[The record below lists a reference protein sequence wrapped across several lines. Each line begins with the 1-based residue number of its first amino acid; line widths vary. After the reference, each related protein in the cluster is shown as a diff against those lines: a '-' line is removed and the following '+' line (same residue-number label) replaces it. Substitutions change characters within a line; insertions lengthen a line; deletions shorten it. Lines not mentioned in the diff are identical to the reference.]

1 MLSRA
6 DDRAGARERVRI
18 WLERAAHVVALAS
31 VVWLLVQS
39 LRQDRNDAA
48 EVVGVDGLT
57 TALGRWS
64 TVAAPGRVHVT
75 LDTAIAPATRDWL
88 AALAAAGASVT
99 WEGDDML
106 PLAAVAEP
114 VADPAGGTR
123 VWTAAPSGVA
133 VVLEDGYGVLDST
146 NAGPAGARFMA
157 QSTVPEVQVR
167 AGALSARSATRDS
180 LSFGR
185 VLLLGR
191 VGWEEKFVA
200 AALEERGWRV
210 DARLTL
216 SPKGH
221 VLQGVHAPIDTG
233 RYAAVVVLDE
243 TALGGTAELARYVRS
258 GGGLILA
265 ARASRLP
272 AMGALRAGAPGSLVA
287 AVEPFDSSLAA
298 PRRALGLVP
307 IAVRDDAVALER
319 RDALVT
325 VAARRVERG
334 RVATIG
340 YEDTWRW
347 RMGGNANALE
357 EHRAWWAGLV
367 AGIAH
372 VGRTP
377 RMHSGSLDEA
387 PLVNLLERLG
397 PASVAPED
405 VDGGRRIPKTL
416 LLAVFCAA
424 LLAEWLSRR
433 LRGAP

>member
-1 MLSRA
+1 MPYRA
-6 DDRAGARERVRI
+6 DDRAGARARVRL
-18 WLERAAHVVALAS
+18 WLERAAHVITLAI
-31 VVWLLVQS
+31 VGWLLVDS
-39 LRQDRNDAA
+39 LREDRNDSA
-48 EVVGVDGLT
+48 EVVGVDDLT

-75 LDTAIAPATRDWL
+75 LDTAIVPATRDWL
-88 AALAAAGASVT
+88 AAIAAAGARVS
-99 WEGDDML
+99 WGGDDLL
-106 PLAAVAEP
+106 PLAAVTEP

-123 VWTAAPSGVA
+123 IWAAVPSGAA
-133 VVLEDGYGVLDST
+133 VVLADSYGVLDST
-146 NAGPAGARFMA
+146 DARSAGARFIA
-157 QSTVPEVQVR
+157 QSTVADVQVH

-185 VLLLGR
+185 VLILGR
-191 VGWEEKFVA
+191 VGWEVKFVA

-210 DARLTL
+210 DARMTL
-216 SPKGH
+216 SPKGN
-221 VLQGVHAPIDTG
+221 VLQGVQSPIDTA

-243 TALGGTAELARYVRS
+243 TAVGGTADLTRYVRS

-265 ARASRLP
+265 AGASQAA
-272 AMGALRAGAPGSLVA
+272 AMGTLRAGAPGSLVA
-287 AVEPFDSSLAA
+287 AVEPFDSVSTA
-298 PRRALGLVP
+298 PRRALGLLP
-307 IAVRDDAVALER
+307 IAVRDDAIALEY

-334 RVATIG
+334 RVTTIG

-377 RMHSGSLDEA
+377 RLHSSSLDEA
-387 PLVNLLERLG
+387 PLVNLLDRLG
-397 PASVAPED
+397 PASIAPED
-405 VDGGRRIPKTL
+405 GDGGARIPKAL
-416 LLAVFCAA
+416 LLGVFCAA